1 MWGYTEAM
9 EGKTLGVPRSF
20 ASPEE
25 ELDYLRS
32 RVGEAERALTT
43 RGVERAR
50 EAAAHQVVQE
60 HRAATPAVAHEEV
73 AHEDAVV
80 LDLPPEAHDEKMG
93 EYLGILQEK
102 GAWKAIA
109 AVEATRNAHL
119 IDDFHRLL
127 VAYLAHGNAAKGLE
141 SRASLARD
149 LKVALYDIIL
159 PEVAEADD
167 KRKPL
172 RELIASMEQ
181 LYQGLLSLPKS
192 KDSNGHMVFELAN
205 PIGLSS
211 VSFYAAVPESATELF
226 ERQLLS
232 VFPKARISR
241 RTDDYNLFG
250 ENAYAAASEGF
261 YKKRGIYALK
271 TYDEFEYD
279 PINILLAPFNK
290 LDRDR
295 EGAAIQFVIEPRDGG
310 LLSSFQHALERIHD
324 GIPVEVA
331 TDIRASILG
340 KVVHALKEF
349 FFPAKKR
356 EGGALRDADPR
367 VKNIEKKIKSPVV
380 KVNVRL
386 VAGAATPERAAT
398 IVRSLEAS
406 FKQFTDTAGNAL
418 EFRTV
423 TRGRLNA
430 FLRRVV
436 YRTFERASAAPMSL
450 SELTTMAHLPPVGI
464 ESAPGL
470 RQAKSIQVAAP
481 PDLPGQGALLGF
493 NRYGGGAQEVHLP
506 DEDRLRHFYVI
517 GQTGTGKSTL
527 LKNVIMHDIHAGAGV
542 CFIDPHG
549 TDVMEILSAIPP
561 ERLDDVIYFDPGEI
575 SRPIGINMLEYDPR
589 YPEQKSLVVDELLG
603 IFKKLFGAIPESMG
617 PAFEQYF
624 RNAALLVME
633 DPASGSTLLDIGR
646 IFSDPSFRE
655 LKLSRCKNPVVAQF
669 WRGIALQASGEQGLE
684 NYGPYVTSKF
694 DVFTSNEIMRPIIS
708 QQQSA
713 FDFRSI
719 MDNRKILL
727 VNLAKG
733 RIGDLNANLLGLIIV
748 GKFLIAALSR
758 ADSFGKE
765 MAPFYLH
772 IDEFQNFTTPS
783 IATIFSE
790 ARKYKLSLTVAHQFI
805 AQLTDEIRDA
815 VFGNV
820 GSLCAFRVGPE
831 DAKAL
836 VPFFAPSATEADI
849 IGIDN
854 RNALVRLL
862 LRNKPEKAFTIETV
876 AFKAG
881 TLETVDRLRQMSYVK
896 YGRDRAEVEAE
907 VMARYS

>member
-1 MWGYTEAM
+1 M
-9 EGKTLGVPRSF
+9 EGMAQSAPRSF
-20 ASPEE
+20 SSPEE

-32 RVGEAERALTT
+32 RVSEAETALAQTNT
-43 RGVERAR
+43 ERPR
-50 EAAAHQVVQE
+50 E
-60 HRAATPAVAHEEV
+60 RAVAHVVAEHRQAVPEALHEEAQ
-73 AHEDAVV
+73 AHPDAVH
-80 LDLPPEAHDEKMG
+80 LSLPPEMHDEKMG
-93 EYLGILQEK
+93 ELIGILQEK
-102 GAWKAIA
+102 GVWRAMA
-109 AVEATRNAHL
+109 AVEATKNPHL

-127 VAYLAHGNAAKGLE
+127 VAYLADGNNARGLE
-141 SRASLARD
+141 SKTALARD
-149 LKVALYDIIL
+149 LNMVLYDIIL
-159 PEVAEADD
+159 PENVEAEE
-167 KRKPL
+167 KRRPL
-172 RELIASMEQ
+172 KELIASMEQ
-181 LYQGLLSLPKS
+181 LYQGLLSTKGS
-192 KDSNGHMVFELAN
+192 RTSNNHIVFELAN
-205 PIGLSS
+205 PVGMSS
-211 VSFYAAVPESATELF
+211 ASFYAAVPTEVSELF

-232 VFPKARISR
+232 VFPKARLSR
-241 RTDDYNLFG
+241 RNDDYNLFG
-250 ENAYAAASEGF
+250 ENAYASASEARF
-261 YKKRGIYALK
+261 TKRDIYALK

-279 PINILLAPFNK
+279 PLNIVLSTFNK

-295 EGAAIQFVIEPRDGG
+295 EGAVIQFVIEPRDGG
-310 LLSSFQHALERIHD
+310 LLAKYQYALEQIHE
-324 GIPVEVA
+324 GISVQSA
-331 TDIRASILG
+331 TDIRKTVLG
-340 KVVHALKEF
+340 KAVKALQVF
-349 FFPAKKR
+349 FFPPKKK
-356 EGGALRDADPR
+356 ESGATRDADPR
-367 VKNIEKKIKSPVV
+367 VKNIEKKIKTPIV
-380 KVNVRL
+380 KVNIRL
-386 VAGAATPERAAT
+386 VAGASTPERAGA
-398 IVRSLEAS
+398 IVRSIEAS
-406 FKQFTDTAGNAL
+406 FKQFTDTAGNTL
-418 EFRTV
+418 IFKTV
-423 TRGRLNA
+423 KRASVSR
-430 FLRRVV
+430 FLRKLI
-436 YRTFERASAAPMSL
+436 YRTYDKNAALPMSL

-470 RQAKSIQVAAP
+470 RQVKSVQVSAP
-481 PDLPGQGALLGF
+481 PDLPSEGALLGL
-493 NRYGGGAQEVHLP
+493 NRYGGGTQEVHLP
-506 DEDRLRHFYVI
+506 DSDRLRHFYVI
-517 GQTGTGKSTL
+517 GQTGTGKSTF
-527 LKNVIMHDIHAGAGV
+527 LKNVIMHDIRSGAGV

-549 TDVMEILSAIPP
+549 SDVMEVLSAIPP
-561 ERLDDVIYFDPGEI
+561 ERAGDVIYFDPGEV
-575 SRPIGINMLEYDPR
+575 SRPIGVNMLEYDTR

-646 IFSDPSFRE
+646 IFSDPAFRE

-708 QQQSA
+708 QQNSA

-719 MDNRKILL
+719 MDQKKILL

-765 MAPFYLH
+765 LPPFYLH

-831 DAKAL
+831 DAKTLA
-836 VPFFAPSATEADI
+836 PFFAPAVSEADLI
-849 IGIDN
+849 AIDN
-854 RNALVRLL
+854 QNAVVRLL
-862 LRNKPEKAFTIETV
+862 LRNKPEKPFTLETV

-881 TLETVDRLRQMSYVK
+881 TMETVDQLRQMSYVK